1 MTSPYRDPER
11 ACPACKATLREFR
24 GRLCCD
30 ACSGIMLG
38 LADLTMAI
46 EQLTR
51 IAPDVKF
58 IDDPMRGEAGS
69 RNCPHCAATMTP
81 CRLDV
86 TLLEDR
92 PKLKPELDRCGAHG
106 VWFDNEELAKVLE
119 VLRRAVSPKG
129 GGGAAPSGF
138 IEGYKF

>member
-1 MTSPYRDPER
+1 MADPYRDPER
-11 ACPACKATLREFR
+11 ACPACNATLREFR
-24 GRLCCD
+24 QRLCCD
-30 ACSGIMLG
+30 SCNGIMLAM
-38 LADLTMAI
+38 ADLASAI

-51 IAPDVKF
+51 LEPVIEF
-58 IDDPMRGEAGS
+58 LDDPMRGAAGA
-69 RNCPHCAATMTP
+69 RMCPHCHAPMKT

-86 TLLEDR
+86 QLQEHR
-92 PKLKPELDRCGAHG
+92 PKLKPELDRCDAHG

-129 GGGAAPSGF
+129 GGGVAPKGF

>member
-1 MTSPYRDPER
+1 
-11 ACPACKATLREFR
+11 
-24 GRLCCD
+24 
-30 ACSGIMLG
+30 MLG
-38 LADLTMAI
+38 LVDLTTAI

-51 IAPDVKF
+51 IAPEVKF
-58 IDDPMRGEAGS
+58 IDDPMRNMGDAGK
-69 RNCPHCAATMTP
+69 RRCPHCAAAMTT

-86 TLLEDR
+86 TLLEER
-92 PKLKPELDRCGAHG
+92 PKLKPELDRCEVHG